1 VAAGALEQTATAT
14 TNHQTGIKNGNREFP
29 GKHGLPAPALESGC
43 FIIQSI
49 QITLA
54 RLERSRPDQTEE
66 LRSGADWQGHGQ
78 CAAILR
84 R

>member
-1 VAAGALEQTATAT
+1 MAAGVLKQTATAT
-14 TNHQTGIKNGNREFP
+14 SNHQTGIKNGNREFP

-54 RLERSRPDQTEE
+54 RLELSRPDQAEE
-66 LRSGADWQGHGQ
+66 LRPGADRQGHRQ
-78 CAAILR
+78 RAAVLHR
-84 R
+84 